1 MRWWLCWPDNI
12 CFYCYEQKDVN
23 KYAGGRETE
32 ISPHRHHI
40 RQTSRRNRS
49 TESYSVS
56 QLTYWA
62 FIICHLIYQRNQYIF
77 QSPRQCETVTL
88 HRYMITGTS
97 AVYWL
102 VGQWDTH
109 WDICWAAQQNILSL
123 IKVDNKLTQLQLL
136 VIWRSM
142 SGWGWYTGTELQMV
156 QDIIFSLWFCFISG
170 NKRVISFITSQG
182 IVEHRISGDFYPS
195 THLVSLTMQC
205 IQLCVY

>member
-1 MRWWLCWPDNI
+1 MSIAQWGGGSAGQTTFVFIVMSRRMLINMR
-12 CFYCYEQKDVN
+12 E
-23 KYAGGRETE
+23 GGRETE

-49 TESYSVS
+49 TESYSVT

-77 QSPRQCETVTL
+77 QSPRQWETVTL

-136 VIWRSM
+136 VIGRSM
-142 SGWGWYTGTELQMV
+142 SGWGWYMV
-156 QDIIFSLWFCFISG
+156 HWY
-170 NKRVISFITSQG
+170 RITDG
-182 IVEHRISGDFYPS
+182 ARHYFLFMVLFY
-195 THLVSLTMQC
+195 
-205 IQLCVY
+205 